1 VLLSYAV
8 DFAGLVLV
16 SLLVSQSS
24 GLINKP
30 AYSSGCVG
38 LDVITEQTKQQ
49 LEDLQRRAFKIILAT
64 YSTTK
69 HFVQATFHV

>member
-1 VLLSYAV
+1 MLLSYAV

-30 AYSSGCVG
+30 AYSSGCV
-38 LDVITEQTKQQ
+38 DVITEQTKQQ